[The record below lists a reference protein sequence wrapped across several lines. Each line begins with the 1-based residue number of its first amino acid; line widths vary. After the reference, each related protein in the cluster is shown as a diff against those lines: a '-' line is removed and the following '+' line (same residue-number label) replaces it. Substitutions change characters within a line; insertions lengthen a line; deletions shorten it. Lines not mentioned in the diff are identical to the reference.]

1 MRRRQGPIRSIA
13 VGEGHALNRV
23 RWDSEGRKVAVG
35 GADGALYIFDVGE
48 VRVHCVCICVSRR
61 GPGLNERRA
70 RLPVRMRACCRTRSG
85 FRDDVVIT
93 DLSTG
98 GCRIESR
105 STTLRPGDLVLVR
118 PEGLEG
124 QPGVVCWVE
133 RNCVGIKFE
142 RPLYGPVVEHICQ
155 KHTMM

>member
-1 MRRRQGPIRSIA
+1 MMAQAQITAFAPHAGMAMPIPWTRQA
-13 VGEGHALNRV
+13 E
-23 RWDSEGRKVAVG
+23 
-35 GADGALYIFDVGE
+35 
-48 VRVHCVCICVSRR
+48 
-61 GPGLNERRA
+61 